1 MRGPSNKIFI
11 RILFLRALDCFV
23 IRNSINITVPDMVLF
38 SLLSPRIMILNI
50 TIAVSSV
57 LFIVIPVSCFS
68 LLKIE
73 KWTSETRAKP
83 S

>member
-11 RILFLRALDCFV
+11 RILFLTALDCFV
-23 IRNSINITVPDMVLF
+23 IRSSINITVPDMVLF

-50 TIAVSSV
+50 TIVVSSV

-73 KWTSETRAKP
+73 KWT
-83 S
+83 